1 MKKVIR
7 LTESQLQSIINES
20 VKRVLISEGVELN
33 EDWKSGL
40 KKAGLGALGLG
51 MLYGVATHD
60 GNVEEP
66 NQTEK
71 EEFIHNMTNQG
82 IIDGLINQFDE
93 MYGSKYDFRRLINI
107 ACDKGLDNKF
117 IVYSADYEDTESIG
131 RLIQYYNENKKDC
144 IVVEIVN
151 STYQSRIYLLRKSM
165 IPQLSDRH

>member
-60 GNVEEP
+60 GNVEKT

-82 IIDGLINQFDE
+82 IINGLINQFDE
-93 MYGSKYDFRRLINI
+93 WQAQFPEELWRLDIQRKYIRPSTGPVDNSI
-107 ACDKGLDNKF
+107 DKGIDHKYLDNM
-117 IVYSADYEDTESIG
+117 ANG
-131 RLIQYYNENKKDC
+131 RKK
-144 IVVEIVN
+144 
-151 STYQSRIYLLRKSM
+151 YQRR
-165 IPQLSDRH
+165 